1 MSSTQRKR
9 KSPTSMP
16 EEMAQEKE
24 RLAIELTSAQA
35 AFDAN
40 MIRVKSE
47 RDADGKLNQD
57 EIDHIA
63 RLCDATTRA
72 MHAKHDAMITRIA
85 KSVAYR
91 QAIADNKEKKKLIA
105 KYALHYEK
113 KKKLSKPA
121 PAASS

>member
-9 KSPTSMP
+9 KAPMP
-16 EEMAQEKE
+16 QDEEEEKKKQ
-24 RLAIELTSAQA
+24 RLAMELTSAQA

-40 MIRVKSE
+40 MVRVQSK
-47 RDADGKLNQD
+47 RDADGKLSQD

-105 KYALHYEK
+105 EYALHYEK